1 MTATTQKNRILWHRS
16 AENVFFLLEDESIIS
31 SRVFPRSH
39 EKTAMK
45 SSTFMSGL
53 QVTHECCWCDTRN
66 GLCGNSEDKSR
77 QTAVYPNI
85 NSQMYVVELVRE
97 LFRQLRGKSPFDFV
111 SGTYNLADV
120 NTRRK
125 AKSFLATA
133 YSRTILQRRSLKNT
147 IVRTYNWLRNIDLTS
162 SNLKTFSE
170 SSVKSVIANLA
181 NSFIWNN
188 SEVISFYF

>member
-1 MTATTQKNRILWHRS
+1 MIYSDCHNTKKSNSLTQICRKRF
-16 AENVFFLLEDESIIS
+16 FFLLEDESIIS

-125 AKSFLATA
+125 AKSFFSNSLLSNYTPTA
-133 YSRTILQRRSLKNT
+133 FLEEHNR
-147 IVRTYNWLRNIDLTS
+147 
-162 SNLKTFSE
+162 
-170 SSVKSVIANLA
+170 
-181 NSFIWNN
+181 
-188 SEVISFYF
+188 